1 MTRTDLSIEQAVCG
15 SEHANTS
22 AIRLKTSES
31 DDFSPTE
38 ALSDAPR
45 GGLKMLGGKAP
56 PTRAPET
63 SCSHDAPCERPFRF
77 RDISRH
83 VVAGRAVHAVYFQGR
98 ENDEAGDAARGCGY
112 DAATATDAAC
122 EEQRRMRME
131 IARLVLGVLLLVAFA
146 LLTVQLYN
154 GRWLFLIAK
163 PEKTKKG
170 TFFPEG
176 TANTGKRAAW
186 VMVACFAVTATL
198 MAYEMSKMT
207 GVRANLLHPQQ
218 HSAGG
223 VLPEPALD
231 AVRGSRRAELSGSL
245 QEGRRAPARL
255 AAGSLRRHD
264 RALDSVRLISAP
276 AYVRWRGR
284 RGR

>member
-1 MTRTDLSIEQAVCG
+1 
-15 SEHANTS
+15 
-22 AIRLKTSES
+22 
-31 DDFSPTE
+31 
-38 ALSDAPR
+38 
-45 GGLKMLGGKAP
+45 MLGGKVP

-207 GVRANLLHPQQ
+207 GVPAFAQTSSILNNIALVAFCLSLLWTLF
-218 HSAGG
+218 AGRD
-223 VLPEPALD
+223 EQNY
-231 AVRGSRRAELSGSL
+231 R
-245 QEGRRAPARL
+245 
-255 AAGSLRRHD
+255 D
-264 RALDSVRLISAP
+264 RFKKDGVRLLVLLLGACAVMTALSILF
-276 AYVRWRGR
+276 V
-284 RGR
+284 